1 MEVTKITV
9 TTVSEMHLLSKMNF
23 KEIPISIDTP
33 SYSDLILAFLEL
45 GFVLTL
51 AQKKTHVKP
60 ALCNTLDHV
69 IASEIIADCRRQ
81 TNMECS

>member
-23 KEIPISIDTP
+23 KEIPISIDRP
-33 SYSDLILAFLEL
+33 SYSNLILAFLEL

-51 AQKKTHVKP
+51 AQK
-60 ALCNTLDHV
+60 N
-69 IASEIIADCRRQ
+69 R
-81 TNMECS
+81 M